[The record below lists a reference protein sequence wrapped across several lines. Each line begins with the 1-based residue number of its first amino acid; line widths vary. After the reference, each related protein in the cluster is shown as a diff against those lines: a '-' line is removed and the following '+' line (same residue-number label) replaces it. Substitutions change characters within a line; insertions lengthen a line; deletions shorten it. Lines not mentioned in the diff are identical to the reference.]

1 MMRLDEEGR
10 AIRDFLF
17 ANYKSGI
24 DIDDIEMMIDIIE
37 NAKEDW
43 INEAVKEAVTG
54 SSDKDVIDG
63 YKEEIEYQR
72 AQLKPYIKELAAYC
86 DEQNIIINETEVLDN
101 ICQYGTKS
109 SLYRII
115 TEWKDI
121 AEFADNIW
129 DRIDDSYGRGLGY
142 LRDDM
147 CKYIMDEL
155 EDKTDIRKRITD
167 LRQKEGKI

>member
-1 MMRLDEEGR
+1 MMRLNEEGK
-10 AIRDFLF
+10 AVRDFLF
-17 ANYKSGI
+17 ANNDSVI
-24 DIDDIEMMIDIIE
+24 DTDDIEMIIDIIE

-43 INEAVKEAVTG
+43 INEVVKEAVTG
-54 SSDKDVIDG
+54 SSDGDVING
-63 YKEEIEYQR
+63 CKEEIEYQR
-72 AQLKPYIKELAAYC
+72 ERLKPYIKELAAYC
-86 DEQNIIINETEVLDN
+86 DEHNILIDEKEVLDH

-129 DRIDDSYGRGLGY
+129 DRIEDSYGRGLGY

-155 EDKTDIRKRITD
+155 EYKADIRK
-167 LRQKEGKI
+167 LYK